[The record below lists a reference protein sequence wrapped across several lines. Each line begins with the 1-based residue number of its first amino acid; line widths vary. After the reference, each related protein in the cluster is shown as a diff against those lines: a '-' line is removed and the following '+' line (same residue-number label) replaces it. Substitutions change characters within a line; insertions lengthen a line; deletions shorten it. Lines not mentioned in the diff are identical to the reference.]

1 MGVAVKFRR
10 GTSAEHSTFA
20 GSEGEVTVQKSDAS
34 GDPWDL
40 RVHDGLGGAGHLV
53 PSADSVATLE
63 NKILNDSKFT
73 GTISDN
79 SGNTIATITGG
90 KLVFSSN
97 TTTLDTPSIVDQG
110 STVPLEQMVARVARK
125 NQMILGD

>member
-10 GTSAEHSTFA
+10 GTASEHSTFA

-40 RVHDGLGGAGHLV
+40 RVHDGLGGSGHLV
-53 PSADSVATLE
+53 PSADSVATLN
-63 NKILNDSKFT
+63 NKVLNNSKFT

>member
-10 GTSAEHSTFA
+10 GTASEHSTFA
-20 GSEGEVTVQKSDAS
+20 GSEGEVTVQKSDSS

-40 RVHDGLGGAGHLV
+40 RVHDGLGGSGHLV
-53 PSADSVATLE
+53 PSVDSVATLE

>member
-10 GTSAEHSTFA
+10 GTAAEHSTFA

-53 PSADSVATLE
+53 PSTDSVATLE
-63 NKILNDSKFT
+63 NKVLNDSKFT
-73 GTISDN
+73 GTISE
-79 SGNTIATITGG
+79 
-90 KLVFSSN
+90 
-97 TTTLDTPSIVDQG
+97 
-110 STVPLEQMVARVARK
+110 TVEIQLQ
-125 NQMILGD
+125 L